1 MSFGDN
7 LIKDFAIR
15 IKKAAINSYKNC
27 DKNDREF
34 DIFNDLEKR
43 AIEIEEEDL
52 KKHKN
57 LLKKIEVSISNI
69 DTISNR
75 DDYQLWNLKKD
86 TLVFPENLIDHV
98 KANKYYKIIKQ
109 LTNVI

>member
-1 MSFGDN
+1 M
-7 LIKDFAIR
+7 
-15 IKKAAINSYKNC
+15 NSYKNC
-27 DKNDREF
+27 DKNDKDF

-57 LLKKIEVSISNI
+57 LMKKIEASVSTI

-75 DDYQLWNLKKD
+75 DDYQLWNLKRD
-86 TLVFPENLIDHV
+86 TLVFPEYLIDHV
-98 KANKYYKIIKQ
+98 KAYKFNKIVKQ
-109 LTNVI
+109 LSNVYIRFN